1 MDVQWSLN
9 IDDMSYGVERENTMR
24 EEGGTLKFGGLGL
37 CFDLDGW

>member
-24 EEGGTLKFGGLGL
+24 EGGTLKFGGLGL